1 MDSGSRAAAL
11 ARFLKENREAPLAIL
26 IGAVTSLV
34 IVAFIWTTELVGAR
48 LYTPQSPPWMRLVF
62 PAAGALLTG
71 FLLYRLFPD
80 ARGSG
85 IPQTKAALFTGRT
98 VGLRTTAG
106 KFLCC
111 SISLGSGISLGREGP
126 SVQIGAGI
134 ASQAGR
140 WLGLKERE
148 TSALIPM
155 GTAAALAAAF
165 NTPIAGVLF
174 TLEEILGNMHARI
187 LGGVVMAS
195 ASSWLVLHLL
205 LGDEPLFHVPA
216 YRLGSPVELIVYAVL
231 GLAGGLVS
239 ALFQWMLVRLRQRF
253 LALPRHTVPWQPL
266 AGGLFVGLLAWWIPG
281 LLGVGY
287 SAVGQALNG
296 RMAWRLMVVL
306 LALKL
311 PATALCYAS
320 GNPGGIFGPSLFLG
334 AMLGG
339 SIGSLSHSLF
349 PEMTGPPGAYALVGM
364 GTAFAGIIRTP
375 MTSVL
380 MIFELTR
387 DYSIIVPLMISNLLS
402 YWVARRLIRTPIYE
416 QLAAQDGV
424 HLPKPPD
431 ERAEHELEVRDAMRP
446 VALLLDPD
454 MEVAEASLYP
464 GKHFLVGRAGQ
475 LWGIV
480 SAEDLFQ
487 APGHARLAELLP
499 LPPDKMSSPPSALLP
514 HMHPDHPLDLALH
527 RFGAT
532 GLSILPVTDRMHS
545 RTLLGELTLQDL
557 LDAYRRKAAG
567 ERQHRRNPQLPAG

>member
-1 MDSGSRAAAL
+1 MEEGSRIRRVAGL
-11 ARFLKENREAPLAIL
+11 LVQNREAPLAIL
-26 IGAVTSLV
+26 IGLATSLV
-34 IVAFIWTTELVGAR
+34 IAAFIWTTEMVGAR
-48 LYTPQSPPWMRLVF
+48 LYTAESPAWMRLIV
-62 PAAGALLTG
+62 PAAGALISGL
-71 FLLYRLFPD
+71 LLYRMFPD

-85 IPQTKAALFTGRT
+85 IPQTKATLFTFRT
-98 VGLRTTAG
+98 VSLRTTIG

-111 SISLGSGISLGREGP
+111 SVSLGSGISLGREGP
-126 SVQIGAGI
+126 SVQIGAGV
-134 ASQAGR
+134 ASEAGR
-140 WLGLKERE
+140 RLGLKEHE

-174 TLEEILGNMHARI
+174 TLEEVLGNMHARI
-187 LGGVVMAS
+187 LGGVVLAS

-205 LGDEPLFHVPA
+205 LGDAPLFHVPA
-216 YRLGSPVELIVYAVL
+216 YQLGSPAELIVYVLL

-239 ALFQWMLVRLRQRF
+239 ALFQWSLVRLRARF
-253 LALPRHTVPWQPL
+253 QLLPRHTVRWQPV
-266 AGGLFVGLLAWWIPG
+266 AGGLFVGLLAWWIPE

-287 SAVGQALNG
+287 GAVDRALNG
-296 RMAWRLMVVL
+296 RMVWHVML
-306 LALKL
+306 LLLLLKL
-311 PATALCYAS
+311 PATVVCYAS

-349 PEMTGPPGAYALVGM
+349 PAFTGPPGAYALVGM

-387 DYSIIVPLMISNLLS
+387 DYTIIVPLMISNLLS

-431 ERAEHELEVRDAMRP
+431 ERAGRELTVRDAMQP
-446 VALLLDPD
+446 VHLLLDPET
-454 MEVAEASLYP
+454 EVAEAAMYP
-464 GKHFLVGRAGQ
+464 DRHILVGRDGI

-480 SAEDLFQ
+480 SADELFRS
-487 APGHARLAELLP
+487 PGHARLRELLTP
-499 LPPDKMSSPPSALLP
+499 LPDELPSPPSSILP
-514 HMHPDHPLDLALH
+514 HMHPDHPLDYALH

-532 GLSILPVTDRMHS
+532 GLSVLPVTDRMNA
-545 RTLLGELTLQDL
+545 RLLIGELTLQDL
-557 LDAYRRKAAG
+557 LDAYRRKAA
-567 ERQHRRNPQLPAG
+567 EERRNGAANA

>member
-1 MDSGSRAAAL
+1 MNPSAKAADW
-11 ARFLKENREAPLAIL
+11 ARFLRKNREAPLAIL
-26 IGAVTSLV
+26 VGIVTSLV

-48 LYTPQSPPWMRLVF
+48 LYTAESPAWMRIVF
-62 PAAGALLTG
+62 PAAGALVSGL
-71 FLLYRLFPD
+71 LLYRLFPG

-98 VGLRTTAG
+98 VSLRTTVG

-111 SISLGSGISLGREGP
+111 SVSLGSGISLGREGP

-134 ASQAGR
+134 ASEAGR
-140 WLGLKERE
+140 RVGLKQQE

-174 TLEEILGNMHARI
+174 TLEEVMGNMHARI
-187 LGGVVMAS
+187 LGGVVLAS

-216 YRLGSPVELIVYAVL
+216 YRLGSPAELIVYAAL
-231 GLAGGLVS
+231 GLAGGLTS
-239 ALFQWMLVRLRQRF
+239 ALFQWTLVRLRERFQR
-253 LALPRHTVPWQPL
+253 LPRHTLPWQPV
-266 AGGLFVGLLAWWIPG
+266 AGGLGVGLLAWWIPG

-287 SAVGQALNG
+287 GAVGQALNG
-296 RMAWRLMVVL
+296 QMAWQVMLLL

-311 PATALCYAS
+311 PVTALCYAS

-349 PEMTGPPGAYALVGM
+349 PEWTGPPGAYALVGM

-402 YWVARRLIRTPIYE
+402 FWLARRLIRQPIYE

-431 ERAEHELEVRDAMRP
+431 ERAEHELTVRDAMRP
-446 VALLLDPD
+446 VQILLDPD
-454 MEVAEASLYP
+454 TEVGEAALYP
-464 GKHFLVGRAGQ
+464 GKHFLVGRDGI

-480 SAEDLFQ
+480 SFEDLFQ
-487 APGHARLAELLP
+487 APGHARLSELLP
-499 LPPDKMSSPPSALLP
+499 LPPEAMASPPSALLP

-532 GLSILPVTDRMHS
+532 GLSVLPVTDRMQP
-545 RTLLGELTLQDL
+545 RALLGEITLQDL
-557 LDAYRRKAAG
+557 LEAYRRKAQ
-567 ERQHRRNPQLPAG
+567 EDRRAAAET

>member
-1 MDSGSRAAAL
+1 MDFSSRAAAL
-11 ARFLKENREAPLAIL
+11 VRFLKKNREAPLAIL
-26 IGAVTSLV
+26 IGVVTSLV
-34 IVAFIWTTELVGAR
+34 IAAFIWTTELVGAR
-48 LYTPQSPPWMRLVF
+48 LYTAESPAWMRLIF
-62 PAAGALLTG
+62 PAAGALFSGL
-71 FLLYRLFPD
+71 LLYRYFPD

-98 VGLRTTAG
+98 VSLRTAIG
-106 KFLCC
+106 KFVCC
-111 SISLGSGISLGREGP
+111 SVSLGSGISLGREGP

-134 ASQAGR
+134 VSGIGR
-140 WLGLKERE
+140 RVGLKERE
-148 TSALIPM
+148 ASTLIPM
-155 GTAAALAAAF
+155 GAAAALAAAF

-174 TLEEILGNMHARI
+174 TLEEILGDMHARI
-187 LGGVVMAS
+187 FGGVVLAS

-216 YRLGSPVELIVYAVL
+216 YRLGSPVELLVYVLL

-239 ALFQWMLVRLRQRF
+239 ALFQWLLVKLRERF
-253 LALPRHTVPWQPL
+253 LALPKRTLPWQPV

-287 SAVGQALNG
+287 GAVGQALNG
-296 RMAWRLMVVL
+296 SMAWHVML
-306 LALKL
+306 LLLLLKL

-364 GTAFAGIIRTP
+364 GTTFAGIIRTP

-402 YWVARRLIRTPIYE
+402 FWLARRLIRTPIYE

-431 ERAEHELEVRDAMRP
+431 ERTEHELMVRDAMRP
-446 VALLLDPD
+446 VSLLLDPD
-454 MEVAEASLYP
+454 TEVGEAALYP
-464 GKHFLVGRAGQ
+464 GRHFLVGRDGV

-480 SAEDLFQ
+480 SSEELFH
-487 APGHARLAELLP
+487 APGHAHLAELLP
-499 LPPDKMSSPPSALLP
+499 LLPEAMPSPPSALLP

-532 GLSILPVTDRMHS
+532 GLTVLPVTDRMNS
-545 RTLLGELTLQDL
+545 RLLLGELTLQDL
-557 LDAYRRKAAG
+557 LDAYRRSAA
-567 ERQHRRNPQLPAG
+567 Q

>member
-1 MDSGSRAAAL
+1 MESSGRLHRLAEFLAA
-11 ARFLKENREAPLAIL
+11 NREAPLAIL
-26 IGAVTSLV
+26 IGIATSLV

-48 LYTPQSPPWMRLVF
+48 LYTSESPAWMRLVF
-62 PAAGALLTG
+62 PAGGALVSGL
-71 FLLYRLFPD
+71 LLYRFFPD

-98 VGLRTTAG
+98 VSLRTTIG

-111 SISLGSGISLGREGP
+111 SVSLGSGISLGREGP
-126 SVQIGAGI
+126 SVQIGAGV
-134 ASQAGR
+134 ASEAGR
-140 WLGLKERE
+140 RLGLKQRE
-148 TSALIPM
+148 ISALIPM

-174 TLEEILGNMHARI
+174 TLEEVLGNMHARI
-187 LGGVVMAS
+187 LGGVVLAS

-205 LGDEPLFHVPA
+205 LGDAPLFHVPA
-216 YRLGSPVELIVYAVL
+216 YRLGHPAELIVYVL
-231 GLAGGLVS
+231 LGVAGGLVS
-239 ALFQWMLVRLRQRF
+239 ALFQWSLVRLRERF
-253 LALPRHTVPWQPL
+253 LRLPKSSVPWQPV

-287 SAVGQALNG
+287 GAVDQALNG
-296 RMAWRLMVVL
+296 RMVWHVML
-306 LALKL
+306 LLLLLKL
-311 PATALCYAS
+311 PATVVCYAS

-349 PEMTGPPGAYALVGM
+349 PAFTGSPGAYALVGM

-402 YWVARRLIRTPIYE
+402 FWLARRLIRTPIYE
-416 QLAAQDGV
+416 QLASQDGV
-424 HLPKPPD
+424 HLPKPPG
-431 ERAEHELEVRDAMRP
+431 ERTGHELTVRDAMHP
-446 VALLLDPD
+446 VHLLLDPD
-454 MEVAEASLYP
+454 TEVAEAALYP
-464 GKHFLVGRAGQ
+464 ERHILVGRDGV

-480 SAEDLFQ
+480 SSDELFQ
-487 APGHARLAELLP
+487 APGHARVRELITP
-499 LPPDKMSSPPSALLP
+499 LPEQAPSPPSSILP
-514 HMHPDHPLDLALH
+514 HMHPDHPLDYALH

-532 GLSILPVTDRMHS
+532 GLTLLPVTDRMQS
-545 RTLLGELTLQDL
+545 RLLLGELTLQDL
-557 LDAYRRKAAG
+557 LDAYRRTAAE
-567 ERQHRRNPQLPAG
+567 ERQDGSANA